1 MFTVRKVVPALCLAV
16 SMSALAVYVASAA
29 ADTTPPPAEGPGG
42 HHWHGH
48 HHGGFFGLLHK
59 LNLTDAQKTQVKS
72 ILAGQ
77 KSQFQALRTSS
88 QTNREA
94 LASTPPTETAAYAAL
109 IATAQKNAA
118 TRIQLTSETW
128 TNIYQNVLTQ
138 TQRDAIP
145 GVVAAA
151 KAQREQRIEE
161 WKAEHPSAGST
172 GQ

>member
-48 HHGGFFGLLHK
+48 HHGGFFGVLHK

-109 IATAQKNAA
+109 VATAQKNAA

-145 GVVAAA
+145 GLVAAA
-151 KAQREQRIEE
+151 KAQREQRMEE
-161 WKAEHPSAGST
+161 WKAEHPSS

>member
-16 SMSALAVYVASAA
+16 SMSALAVYA
-29 ADTTPPPAEGPGG
+29 ADTTPPPAQGPGG

-48 HHGGFFGLLHK
+48 HHGGFFGVLRK

-72 ILAGQ
+72 ILAAQ

-109 IATAQKNAA
+109 VATAQKNAA

-128 TNIYQNVLTQ
+128 TNIYQNVLSQ

-145 GVVAAA
+145 GLVAAA
-151 KAQREQRIEE
+151 KAQREQRMEE
-161 WKAEHPSAGST
+161 WKAEHPSS

>member
-16 SMSALAVYVASAA
+16 SMSALAVYA
-29 ADTTPPPAEGPGG
+29 ADTTAPPSAQGPGG
-42 HHWHGH
+42 QHWHGH
-48 HHGGFFGLLHK
+48 HHHGGFMGMVLHK

-72 ILAGQ
+72 IMTGE
-77 KSQFQALRTSS
+77 KSQFEALRTSS

-94 LASTPPTETAAYAAL
+94 LATTPPTDTAAYAAL

-118 TRIQLTSETW
+118 ARIQLMGATW
-128 TNIYQNVLTQ
+128 TNVYQNVLTQ

-151 KAQREQRIEE
+151 KAQREQRMEE
-161 WKAEHPSAGST
+161 WKAEHPSSGST

>member
-1 MFTVRKVVPALCLAV
+1 MGMV
-16 SMSALAVYVASAA
+16 
-29 ADTTPPPAEGPGG
+29 
-42 HHWHGH
+42 
-48 HHGGFFGLLHK
+48 LHK

-94 LASTPPTETAAYAAL
+94 LASTPPTDTAAYAAL

-128 TNIYQNVLTQ
+128 TNIYQNVLTK

-145 GVVAAA
+145 GIVAAA
-151 KAQREQRIEE
+151 KAQREQRMEE
-161 WKAEHPSAGST
+161 WKAEHPQAGST
-172 GQ
+172 ASRELNAGQRGSRLS

>member
-16 SMSALAVYVASAA
+16 SMSGLAVYAAS
-29 ADTTPPPAEGPGG
+29 TTPPSSEGPGG
-42 HHWHGH
+42 QHWRGH
-48 HHGGFFGLLHK
+48 HHGGFFGVLHK

-94 LASTPPTETAAYAAL
+94 LASTPPTDTAAYAAL

-145 GVVAAA
+145 GLVAAA
-151 KAQREQRIEE
+151 KAQREQRMEE
-161 WKAEHPSAGST
+161 WKAEHPSS

>member
-29 ADTTPPPAEGPGG
+29 ADITPPPAEGPGG

-48 HHGGFFGLLHK
+48 HHGGFFGVLHK

-77 KSQFQALRTSS
+77 KSQFQALRTRS

-94 LASTPPTETAAYAAL
+94 LASTPPTDTAAYATL

-118 TRIQLTSETW
+118 TRIQLMGQTW
-128 TNIYQNVLTQ
+128 TNVYQNVLTQ

-145 GVVAAA
+145 GLVAAA
-151 KAQREQRIEE
+151 KAQREQRMAE
-161 WKAEHPSAGST
+161 WKAEHPSS